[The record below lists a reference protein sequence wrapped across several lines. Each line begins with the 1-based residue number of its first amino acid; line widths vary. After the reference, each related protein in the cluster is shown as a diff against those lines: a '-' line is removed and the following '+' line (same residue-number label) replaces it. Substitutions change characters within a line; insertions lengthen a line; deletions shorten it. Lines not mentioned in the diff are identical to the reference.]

1 MTELNYKELGQRIK
15 KYRIAKHLTQQSLAE
30 RIECNTSNISHI
42 ERGMTKVSLPTLIK
56 IANVLE
62 VSIDQLVSDSLFAT
76 EGVMLYKDIQ
86 EILKDCN
93 STEKRIIKDIIS
105 ATKKTIREHK

>member
-15 KYRIAKHLTQQSLAE
+15 KYRIAKHFTQQSLAE

-62 VSIDQLVSDSLFAT
+62 VSIDQLISDSLVAT
-76 EGVMLYKDIQ
+76 EGVMLDKDIQ

>member
-15 KYRIAKHLTQQSLAE
+15 KKYRIAAHPTQQSLAE

-56 IANVLE
+56 IANALN
-62 VSIDQLVSDSLFAT
+62 VSIL
-76 EGVMLYKDIQ
+76 
-86 EILKDCN
+86 
-93 STEKRIIKDIIS
+93 
-105 ATKKTIREHK
+105 

>member
-15 KYRIAKHLTQQSLAE
+15 KYRIAAHLTQQSLAE

-56 IANVLE
+56 IANALN
-62 VSIDQLVSDSLFAT
+62 VSMDELISNSLIAT
-76 EGVMLYKDIQ
+76 EGVMLDKDIQ

-93 STEKRIIKDIIS
+93 STEKRIIKQIMQ
-105 ATKKTIREHK
+105 ATKLAIRNK

>member
-1 MTELNYKELGQRIK
+1 MTELNYEELGQRIK
-15 KYRIAKHLTQQSLAE
+15 KNRIAKHLTQQSLAE

-62 VSIDQLVSDSLFAT
+62 VSIDHLVSDSLIAT
-76 EGVMLYKDIQ
+76 EGVMLDKDIQ

>member
-15 KYRIAKHLTQQSLAE
+15 KNRIAKPLTQQSLAE

-56 IANVLE
+56 IANALN
-62 VSIDQLVSDSLFAT
+62 VSIL
-76 EGVMLYKDIQ
+76 
-86 EILKDCN
+86 
-93 STEKRIIKDIIS
+93 
-105 ATKKTIREHK
+105 